1 MKERMNERL
10 KERKKKRGGRMAG
23 IRDNV
28 IKENER
34 DKENKNIMLLWIKY
48 GEKVQ

>member
-1 MKERMNERL
+1 MNERM

-34 DKENKNIMLLWIKY
+34 DEENKNIMLLWIKY
-48 GEKVQ
+48 GEKV